1 MAKEIDIVVVGAGPV
16 GLFTVFEAGLLGL
29 NCVLIDNLD
38 KPGGQ
43 CAELYPEKPIYD
55 IPGVPFQTA
64 QEHVDALLEQIKPF
78 NYELILNERVE
89 EITEIDHKDDKY
101 WSVTTNEGTKLTT
114 KNIFIAAG
122 AGSFEPRRPPNI
134 EDPDK
139 FINKGVTYAVRSKST
154 YENKDVFIFG
164 GGDSA
169 LDWCVE
175 LAEKAKSLS
184 LVHRRDAFRGAQHT
198 EEQMRELVAAGKVK
212 LLTPYL
218 IDSIEGSDKVTGVSL
233 KNFDTNEIEHYEA
246 DELLFLFGLNKK
258 LGPILEWNIDLNGKK
273 ISVNTENFQTSVE
286 GIFAVGDINDYP
298 GKLDLILS
306 GFHETTLAV
315 QEAYKRLYP
324 GERVPFG
331 YTTSNSKLQEKL
343 GVQKVSKLELIN
355 LIHKELPQIQCGR
368 CDTPGCK
375 QYAQAIVDGDPHDR
389 CVPGGEKTLKNLNS
403 ILKRILRKLILNTVQ
418 QLRSKKF
425 LLLRKNVLVV
435 KNVLMHALLMQL

>member
-1 MAKEIDIVVVGAGPV
+1 MVKEVDIVVVGAGPV

-64 QEHVDALLEQIKPF
+64 QEHVDALLKQIEPF
-78 NYELILNERVE
+78 NYELVLKERVE
-89 EITEIDHKDDKY
+89 LINEIDHKDSKF
-101 WSVTTNEGTKLTT
+101 WEIQTNESTKFIT

-122 AGSFEPRRPPNI
+122 AGSFEPRRPANI
-134 EDPDK
+134 NEPDK
-139 FINKGVTYAVRSKST
+139 FLNNGVTYAVRSKSL
-154 YENKDVFIFG
+154 YENKDIFIFG

-169 LDWCVE
+169 LDWTID

-184 LVHRRDAFRGAQHT
+184 LVHRRDAFRGALHS
-198 EEQMRELVAAGKVK
+198 EEKMRELVASGKVN

-218 IDSIEGSDKVTGVSL
+218 IDGIEGKSKVEAVTL
-233 KNFDTNEIEHYEA
+233 KNFDTNEIERHDA

-258 LGPILEWNIDLNGKK
+258 LGPILEWNLDLSGKK
-273 ISVNTENFQTSVE
+273 ISVNTENYQTSVE

-315 QEAYKRLYP
+315 QEAYKRIYP

-343 GVQKVSKLELIN
+343 GVKDK
-355 LIHKELPQIQCGR
+355 
-368 CDTPGCK
+368 
-375 QYAQAIVDGDPHDR
+375 
-389 CVPGGEKTLKNLNS
+389 
-403 ILKRILRKLILNTVQ
+403 
-418 QLRSKKF
+418 
-425 LLLRKNVLVV
+425 
-435 KNVLMHALLMQL
+435 

>member
-89 EITEIDHKDDKY
+89 EITEVDYKNDKY
-101 WSVTTNEGTKLTT
+101 WSVKTNEGTELTT

-343 GVQKVSKLELIN
+343 GV
-355 LIHKELPQIQCGR
+355 
-368 CDTPGCK
+368 
-375 QYAQAIVDGDPHDR
+375 
-389 CVPGGEKTLKNLNS
+389 
-403 ILKRILRKLILNTVQ
+403 
-418 QLRSKKF
+418 KK
-425 LLLRKNVLVV
+425 
-435 KNVLMHALLMQL
+435 

>member
-101 WSVTTNEGTKLTT
+101 WFVKTNEGTELTT

-169 LDWCVE
+169 LDWCIE

-218 IDSIEGSDKVTGVSL
+218 IDSIEGSDKVRGVSL

-343 GVQKVSKLELIN
+343 GI
-355 LIHKELPQIQCGR
+355 
-368 CDTPGCK
+368 
-375 QYAQAIVDGDPHDR
+375 
-389 CVPGGEKTLKNLNS
+389 
-403 ILKRILRKLILNTVQ
+403 
-418 QLRSKKF
+418 KK
-425 LLLRKNVLVV
+425 
-435 KNVLMHALLMQL
+435 

>member
-1 MAKEIDIVVVGAGPV
+1 MKKIDILIIGAGPV

-29 NCVLIDNLD
+29 KCILIDNLD

-55 IPGVPFQTA
+55 IPGVPHQTA
-64 QEHVDALLEQIKPF
+64 QEHVDALMEQIKPF
-78 NYELILNERVE
+78 DYDLYLNERVDSIK
-89 EITEIDHKDDKY
+89 EITHENENF
-101 WSVTTNEGTKLTT
+101 WEVTTTEDNTFIS

-134 EDPDK
+134 DDPDK
-139 FINKGVTYAVRSKST
+139 YLNNGVTYAVKSIDQ
-154 YENKDVFIFG
+154 YRDKNVFIFG

-169 LDWCVE
+169 LDWTVE
-175 LAEKAKSLS
+175 LSSVAKSLS

-198 EEQMRELVAAGKVK
+198 EELMRNLVKENKVN

-218 IDSIEGSDKVTGVSL
+218 IDSIIGDKKVTQVSL
-233 KNFDTNEIEHYEA
+233 KNFENNEIEMHEA
-246 DELLFLFGLNKK
+246 DELIFLFGLNKK
-258 LGPILEWNIDLNGKK
+258 LGPILEWEIDLNGKK
-273 ISVNTENFQTSVE
+273 ISVNTENYQTSKD

-315 QEAYKRLYP
+315 QEAYKRINP

-343 GVQKVSKLELIN
+343 GV
-355 LIHKELPQIQCGR
+355 
-368 CDTPGCK
+368 
-375 QYAQAIVDGDPHDR
+375 
-389 CVPGGEKTLKNLNS
+389 
-403 ILKRILRKLILNTVQ
+403 
-418 QLRSKKF
+418 KK
-425 LLLRKNVLVV
+425 
-435 KNVLMHALLMQL
+435 

>member
-1 MAKEIDIVVVGAGPV
+1 MNKTDILIIGAGPV

-29 NCVLIDNLD
+29 NCTLIDNLD

-78 NYELILNERVE
+78 NYDLHLSERVDLIE
-89 EITEIDHKDDKY
+89 EITLENESFWKVKTTEDKEFI
-101 WSVTTNEGTKLTT
+101 S

-139 FINKGVTYAVRSKST
+139 YLGKGVEYAVRSVDK
-154 YENKDVFIFG
+154 YKNKNVVIFG

-169 LDWCVE
+169 LDWTVE
-175 LAEKAKSLS
+175 LSKVAKLVT

-198 EEQMRELVAAGKVK
+198 EEQMRALVEKGKVN

-218 IDSIEGSDKVTGVSL
+218 INSIEGGDIVESITL
-233 KNFDTNEIEHYEA
+233 KNFESNEIEDYEA

-258 LGPILEWNIDLNGKK
+258 LGPILDWDIDLNGKK
-273 ISVNTENFQTSVE
+273 IKVNTENYQTNKD

-315 QEAYKRLYP
+315 QEAYKRIYP

-343 GVQKVSKLELIN
+343 GV
-355 LIHKELPQIQCGR
+355 
-368 CDTPGCK
+368 
-375 QYAQAIVDGDPHDR
+375 
-389 CVPGGEKTLKNLNS
+389 
-403 ILKRILRKLILNTVQ
+403 
-418 QLRSKKF
+418 KK
-425 LLLRKNVLVV
+425 
-435 KNVLMHALLMQL
+435 

>member
-1 MAKEIDIVVVGAGPV
+1 MNKTDILIIGAGPV

-29 NCVLIDNLD
+29 NCTLIDNLD

-78 NYELILNERVE
+78 NYDLHLSERVDLIE
-89 EITEIDHKDDKY
+89 EITLENESFWKVKTTEDKEFI
-101 WSVTTNEGTKLTT
+101 S

-139 FINKGVTYAVRSKST
+139 YLGKGVEYAVRSVDK
-154 YENKDVFIFG
+154 YKNKNVVIFG

-169 LDWCVE
+169 LDWTVE
-175 LAEKAKSLS
+175 LSKVAKLVT

-198 EEQMRELVAAGKVK
+198 EEQMRALVEKRKVN

-218 IDSIEGSDKVTGVSL
+218 INSIEGDDIVESITL
-233 KNFDTNEIEHYEA
+233 KNFESNEIEDYEA

-258 LGPILEWNIDLNGKK
+258 LGPILDWDIDLNGKK
-273 ISVNTENFQTSVE
+273 IKVNTENYQTNKD

-315 QEAYKRLYP
+315 QEAYKRIYP

-343 GVQKVSKLELIN
+343 GV
-355 LIHKELPQIQCGR
+355 
-368 CDTPGCK
+368 
-375 QYAQAIVDGDPHDR
+375 
-389 CVPGGEKTLKNLNS
+389 
-403 ILKRILRKLILNTVQ
+403 
-418 QLRSKKF
+418 KK
-425 LLLRKNVLVV
+425 
-435 KNVLMHALLMQL
+435 

>member
-1 MAKEIDIVVVGAGPV
+1 METKDIIVIGAGPV

-29 NCVLIDNLD
+29 DCILIDNLD

-64 QEHVDALLEQIKPF
+64 QEHVNALIKQIEPF
-78 NYELILNERVE
+78 SYELFLNQRVDSLK
-89 EITEIDHKDDKY
+89 EIQDGKEKY
-101 WSVTTNEGTKLTT
+101 WEIVTTEDNKFIS

-139 FINKGVTYAVRSKST
+139 YIDKGVSYAVKSKDK
-154 YENKDVFIFG
+154 YQNKNIFIFG

-169 LDWCVE
+169 LDWTVE
-175 LAEKAKSLS
+175 LSKIAKSIS

-198 EEQMRELVAAGKVK
+198 EEMMRNLVKDGKVN

-218 IDSIEGSDKVTGVSL
+218 IDSIIGDDCVTKVSL
-233 KNFDTNEIEHYEA
+233 KNFETNEIETHDA
-246 DELLFLFGLNKK
+246 DELIFLFGLNKK
-258 LGPILEWNIDLNGKK
+258 LGPILEWDLGLNGKK
-273 ISVNTENFQTSVE
+273 ISVNTENYQTNKE
-286 GIFAVGDINDYP
+286 GIFAVGDISDYP

-315 QEAYKRLYP
+315 QEAYKRIYP

-343 GVQKVSKLELIN
+343 GV
-355 LIHKELPQIQCGR
+355 
-368 CDTPGCK
+368 
-375 QYAQAIVDGDPHDR
+375 
-389 CVPGGEKTLKNLNS
+389 
-403 ILKRILRKLILNTVQ
+403 
-418 QLRSKKF
+418 KK
-425 LLLRKNVLVV
+425 
-435 KNVLMHALLMQL
+435 

>member
-1 MAKEIDIVVVGAGPV
+1 MEIKDIIVIGAGPV

-55 IPGVPFQTA
+55 IPGVPSQTA
-64 QEHVDALLEQIKPF
+64 QEHVNALLKQIEPF
-78 NYELILNERVE
+78 EYDLYLNQRVDSLV
-89 EITEIDHKDDKY
+89 EIQHEGDKF
-101 WSVTTNEGTKLTT
+101 WEVITTDENKFIS
-114 KNIFIAAG
+114 KNVFIAAG

-134 EDPDK
+134 QDPDK
-139 FINKGVTYAVRSKST
+139 YVNKGVSYAVRSVDQ
-154 YENKDVFIFG
+154 YKDKNIFIFG

-169 LDWCVE
+169 LDWTVE
-175 LAEKAKSLS
+175 LAKIAKSVS

-198 EEQMRELVAAGKVK
+198 EEMMRELVSNGDVN

-218 IDSIEGSDKVTGVSL
+218 IDSIIGDDKVNKVTL
-233 KNFDTNEIEHYEA
+233 KNFDTNDIESYDA
-246 DELLFLFGLNKK
+246 DELIFLFGLNKK
-258 LGPILEWNIDLNGKK
+258 LGPILDWNIELNGKK
-273 ISVNTENFQTSVE
+273 ISVNTENFQTNKD

-315 QEAYKRLYP
+315 QEAYRRIHP

-343 GVQKVSKLELIN
+343 GV
-355 LIHKELPQIQCGR
+355 
-368 CDTPGCK
+368 
-375 QYAQAIVDGDPHDR
+375 
-389 CVPGGEKTLKNLNS
+389 
-403 ILKRILRKLILNTVQ
+403 
-418 QLRSKKF
+418 KK
-425 LLLRKNVLVV
+425 
-435 KNVLMHALLMQL
+435 

>member
-1 MAKEIDIVVVGAGPV
+1 MIMNKTDILIIGAGPV

-29 NCVLIDNLD
+29 NCTLIDNLD

-78 NYELILNERVE
+78 NYDLHLSERVDLIE
-89 EITEIDHKDDKY
+89 EITLENESFWKVKTTEDKEFI
-101 WSVTTNEGTKLTT
+101 S

-139 FINKGVTYAVRSKST
+139 YLGKGVEYAVRSVDK
-154 YENKDVFIFG
+154 YKNKNVVIFG

-169 LDWCVE
+169 LDWTVE
-175 LAEKAKSLS
+175 LSKVAKLVT

-198 EEQMRELVAAGKVK
+198 EEQMRALVEKGKVN

-218 IDSIEGSDKVTGVSL
+218 INSIEGDDIVESITL
-233 KNFDTNEIEHYEA
+233 KNFESNEIEDYEA

-258 LGPILEWNIDLNGKK
+258 LGPILDWDIDLNGKK
-273 ISVNTENFQTSVE
+273 IKVNTENYQTNKD

-315 QEAYKRLYP
+315 QEAYKRIYP

-343 GVQKVSKLELIN
+343 GV
-355 LIHKELPQIQCGR
+355 
-368 CDTPGCK
+368 
-375 QYAQAIVDGDPHDR
+375 
-389 CVPGGEKTLKNLNS
+389 
-403 ILKRILRKLILNTVQ
+403 
-418 QLRSKKF
+418 KK
-425 LLLRKNVLVV
+425 
-435 KNVLMHALLMQL
+435 

>member
-89 EITEIDHKDDKY
+89 EITEVDHKDNKY
-101 WSVTTNEGTKLTT
+101 WSVKTNEGTELTT

-343 GVQKVSKLELIN
+343 GV
-355 LIHKELPQIQCGR
+355 
-368 CDTPGCK
+368 
-375 QYAQAIVDGDPHDR
+375 
-389 CVPGGEKTLKNLNS
+389 
-403 ILKRILRKLILNTVQ
+403 
-418 QLRSKKF
+418 KK
-425 LLLRKNVLVV
+425 
-435 KNVLMHALLMQL
+435 